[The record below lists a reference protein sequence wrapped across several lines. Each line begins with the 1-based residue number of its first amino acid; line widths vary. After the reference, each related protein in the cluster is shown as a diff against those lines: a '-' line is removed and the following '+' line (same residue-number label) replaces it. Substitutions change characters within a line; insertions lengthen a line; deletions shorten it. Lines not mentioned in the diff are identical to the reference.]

1 MKKLLVVCV
10 MLLASFGYLFAQG
23 SNESVSV
30 DRPYE
35 GKTLT
40 VSMWGY
46 NMDILEK
53 NIITPFEE
61 KYGCEIVVETGNNSD
76 RLTKMVARKGNPV
89 IDVALFAGSHTFKAK
104 EEGVIKPYDPTLLT
118 NLDQIMDKAR
128 DPIGG
133 QYGVGYSLSNLG
145 LFYRTDKCDEVTSWK
160 DLLNPKYAGTV
171 SIPTI
176 TTTYGPAF
184 IYMLTKAYTGDF
196 NDTEVGW
203 QKLEELAPNLV
214 TAYGRSSQLNTL
226 ISQEEVYIA
235 PFSSFAWGS
244 IDASGLDVAKV
255 IPVEGLPGTF
265 SVASVGAGTKNE
277 VLANE
282 FINWLLSYDVQLNEA
297 LDQVDS
303 PVRTD
308 IELPAEIAANL
319 AYGDELVNSLYFFDE
334 AEIAAN
340 QAEWIARW
348 NSIFS
353 K

>member
-1 MKKLLVVCV
+1 
-10 MLLASFGYLFAQG
+10 
-23 SNESVSV
+23 
-30 DRPYE
+30 
-35 GKTLT
+35 
-40 VSMWGY
+40 
-46 NMDILEK
+46 
-53 NIITPFEE
+53 
-61 KYGCEIVVETGNNSD
+61 
-76 RLTKMVARKGNPV
+76 MVARKGNPV

-340 QAEWIARW
+340 QAEWKERTTKEFQLIDQDQIIEKIKKYY
-348 NSIFS
+348 SHE
-353 K
+353 

>member
-1 MKKLLVVCV
+1 MKKFSIVCV
-10 MLLASFGYLFAQG
+10 MVFASFGYLFAQG
-23 SNESVSV
+23 SNEQVSNAK
-30 DRPYE
+30 PYE

-53 NIITPFEE
+53 NIIKPFEE
-61 KYGCEIVVETGNNSD
+61 EFGCKIVVETGNNSD
-76 RLTKMVARKGNPV
+76 RLTKMVARKANPV
-89 IDVALFAGSHTFKAK
+89 VDVALFAGSFTYKAK
-104 EEGVIKPYDPTLLT
+104 EEGVIKPYNPAVLT
-118 NLDQIMDKAR
+118 NLDKIMDQAK
-128 DPIGG
+128 DPIGDS
-133 QYGVGYSLSNLG
+133 YGIGYSLSNLG
-145 LFYRTDKCDEVTSWK
+145 LFYRSDKCDEITSWK
-160 DLLNPKYAGTV
+160 DLLDPKYAGTV
-171 SIPTI
+171 TIPTI

-196 NDTEVGW
+196 KDTEIGW

-214 TAYGRSSQLNTL
+214 TAYSKSSELNTL

-235 PFSSFAWGS
+235 PFSSFSWGS
-244 IDASGLDVAKV
+244 IEASGLDVAKAN
-255 IPVEGLPGTF
+255 PVEGLPGTF

-277 VLANE
+277 TLANE
-282 FINWLLSYDVQLNEA
+282 FINWLISYDVQLSEA

-308 IELPAEIAANL
+308 VVVPDEIAVNL
-319 AYGDELVNSLYFFDE
+319 AYGDELISNLYFFDE

-340 QAEWIARW
+340 QEQWIARW
-348 NSIFS
+348 NEIFS

>member
-1 MKKLLVVCV
+1 MKKIIVICVV
-10 MLLASFGYLFAQG
+10 LAASFGALFAQG
-23 SNESVSV
+23 SNESGSNGK
-30 DRPYE
+30 PYE

-61 KYGCEIVVETGNNSD
+61 EFGCEIVVETGNNSD
-76 RLTKMVARKGNPV
+76 RLTKMVARKENPIV
-89 IDVALFAGSHTFKAK
+89 DVALFAGSHTYKAK
-104 EEGVIKPYDPTLLT
+104 EEGVIKPYDPSVLT
-118 NLDQIMDKAR
+118 NLDAIMDQAK

-133 QYGVGYSLSNLG
+133 QYGIGYSLSNLG
-145 LFYRTDKCDEVTSWK
+145 LFYRSDKCDEITSWK
-160 DLLNPKYAGTV
+160 DLLNPEYAGTV

-196 NDTEVGW
+196 KDTEIGW

-214 TAYGRSSQLNTL
+214 TAYSRSSELNTL
-226 ISQEEVYIA
+226 IAQEEVYIA

-244 IDASGLDVAKV
+244 IASSGLDVAKA
-255 IPVEGLPGTF
+255 IPEEGLPGTF

-282 FINWLLSYDVQLNEA
+282 FINWLISYDVQLNEA

-303 PVRTD
+303 PVRLD
-308 IELPAEIAANL
+308 VEVPEEIAVNL
-319 AYGDELVNSLYFFDE
+319 AYGEELINNLYFFDE
-334 AEIAAN
+334 GEIASL
-340 QAEWIARW
+340 QEEWINRW

>member
-1 MKKLLVVCV
+1 MKKILVMCLV
-10 MLLASFGYLFAQG
+10 LITSFSFLIAQG
-23 SNESVSV
+23 NKESEGSDKLYDNEVL
-30 DRPYE
+30 
-35 GKTLT
+35 TL
-40 VSMWGY
+40 SMWGY

-61 KYGCEIVVETGNNSD
+61 EYGCEIVVETGNNSD
-76 RLTKMVARKGNPV
+76 RLTKMVARKENPV
-89 IDVALFAGSHTFKAK
+89 VDVALFAGSHTYKAK
-104 EEGVIKPYDPTLLT
+104 EAGVIKPYDPSAIT
-118 NLDQIMDKAR
+118 NLDSIMEQAK

-133 QYGVGYSLSNLG
+133 NYGIGYSLSNLG
-145 LFYRTDKCDEVTSWK
+145 LFYRTDKCDEITSWK
-160 DLLNPKYAGTV
+160 DLLDPAYASSV

-196 NDTEVGW
+196 EDTEVGW

-214 TAYGRSSQLNTL
+214 TAYSRSSELNTL
-226 ISQEEVYIA
+226 IAQEEVYIA

-244 IDASGLDVAKV
+244 IAGSGLDVAKV
-255 IPVEGLPGTF
+255 IPEEGLPGTF

-277 VLANE
+277 ALANE
-282 FINWLLSYDVQLNEA
+282 FINWLISYDVQLNEA

-303 PVRTD
+303 PVRLD
-308 IELPAEIAANL
+308 VEVPQEIADNL

-334 AEIAAN
+334 AEIASH
-340 QAEWIARW
+340 QEEWINRW